1 MRCPEGATILGRMS
15 ASPYELRLRVFLLA
29 LEPALRL
36 ARALR
41 LDLDDVRDAVAAQY
55 VLLHRDRG
63 LSLEQIARR
72 IGKSRRTVVTIARSA
87 AATAETLLES
97 RTIELR
103 REIVR
108 RLSAEGAMT
117 RDALREVIGAKRAEL
132 DIAIDVLLEDGFIAE
147 EDDRLVVARAW
158 LPFDGA
164 GEAEKLDS
172 VRHFLDAVAG
182 ALLGRFFSA
191 PPDDDAFARVLTFCT
206 PRGELGPTRARLF
219 EAMSEE
225 ALRLDARAEEAPGS
239 RTQVSLAFCVTNT
252 ARTGGPTR

>member
-1 MRCPEGATILGRMS
+1 MLSSPMS
-15 ASPYELRLRVFLLA
+15 QSPYELRLRVFLLA
-29 LEPALRL
+29 LEPAPDA

-72 IGKSRRTVVTIARSA
+72 VGKSRRTIVTLARSA
-87 AATAETLLES
+87 AATTEKLSQS

-108 RLSAEGAMT
+108 RLSADGAT
-117 RDALREVIGAKRAEL
+117 RRELLRERLGAKREEIDA
-132 DIAIDVLLEDGFIAE
+132 AIEVLLEDGFLAE
-147 EDDRLVVARAW
+147 DEGLLSVALAW

-164 GEAEKLDS
+164 SEAEKLDS
-172 VRHFLDAVAG
+172 VRHFLDAVSG
-182 ALLGRFFSA
+182 ALLGRFFTA

-206 PRGELGPTRARLF
+206 PSDELEPTRAALF
-219 EAMSEE
+219 EAMSEA
-225 ALRLDARAEEAPGS
+225 ALRLDARAAEGGPS
-239 RTQVSLAFCVTNT
+239 TQVSLAFCVTN
-252 ARTGGPTR
+252 AVRTGATR